1 MRVLILGATG
11 MLGHK
16 LWQVHRG
23 RFETWATMRSRYQ
36 EYAGYE
42 FFDPERLL
50 DGVDTS
56 EFDTVVRAFETTQP
70 NVVVNAIGI
79 VKQAPA
85 ANDPIAS
92 LTVNSLIPHR
102 LANLCESTGTRL
114 IHISTDCVFSGHK
127 GMYTEDDMPDA
138 DDLYGRSKLLGEVSG
153 PNCLSLRTSIIGREL
168 RTSNGLV
175 EWFLGNRGRSV
186 RGYTNAIFSG
196 FPSLTLANIIADI
209 IDRQPDLSGLYHVS
223 SEPISKLQL
232 LSLLREAFQLSIE
245 IEPCPSVSIN
255 RSLDSGRF
263 RAATGYGPPAWPEMV
278 QAMACDI
285 TPYEEWRRA
294 GAS

>member
-36 EYAGYE
+36 EYAGYG

-85 ANDPIAS
+85 ANDPIVS

-102 LANLCESTGTRL
+102 LAKLCESTGTRL

-127 GMYTEDDMPDA
+127 GMYTEDDIPDA

-153 PNCLSLRTSIIGREL
+153 PNCLSLRTSIIGREIK
-168 RTSNGLV
+168 TKNGLV
-175 EWFLGNRGRSV
+175 EWFLGSSGRRV
-186 RGYTNAIFSG
+186 QGYTNAVFSG
-196 FPSLTLANIIADI
+196 FPTLILADIIADI
-209 IDRQPDLSGLYHVS
+209 IDRQPTLSGLYHVS
-223 SEPISKLQL
+223 SESINKFQL

-245 IEPCPSVSIN
+245 IEPCPSVSID
-255 RSLDSGRF
+255 RSLDSRRF
-263 RAATGYGPPAWPEMV
+263 RAETGYGPPAWPEMV
-278 QAMACDI
+278 QMMASDP
-285 TPYEEWRRA
+285 TPYELWRQAR
-294 GAS
+294 GS